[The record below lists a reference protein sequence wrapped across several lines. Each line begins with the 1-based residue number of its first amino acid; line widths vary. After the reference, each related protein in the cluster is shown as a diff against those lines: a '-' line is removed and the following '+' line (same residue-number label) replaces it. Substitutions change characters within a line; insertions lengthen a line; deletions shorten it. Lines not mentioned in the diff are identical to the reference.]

1 MSLIPSER
9 LAQARRLL
17 FVSPLALG
25 DFLYI
30 KTFLAALKQQHPALE
45 VDIWLDDNRNNQDS
59 WRLSRSKIM
68 QQWIAAEPAFSRS
81 YGCSDSK
88 AMQDRQ
94 VEAAKALDYDLVITH
109 SGSKSEQFSALARRI
124 SPKGFIVT
132 SLAKSKFGGLLD
144 PWFFRHS
151 DKTFKIDVAALG
163 EQHHITD
170 RYYQL
175 LHRVAG
181 LTLDKSAFMPS
192 LTITPEVTETAK
204 AWLSK
209 TFHGQSQ
216 GRLYFL
222 NHLSTNKKR
231 DWHQSQLFE
240 LIARLTE
247 QAPDSRF
254 IVNSTPENFSAL
266 EQAIADEP
274 KLANSQVA
282 AFTVQ
287 DNFFE
292 LPAMIAAADMVI
304 TVETAI
310 MHFATASQRP
320 LIAMMRQKKP
330 YWAPPETTSSKVLYA
345 STGKGYVCDIGVDE
359 VLATLAQMS
368 GPHMPNT
375 QISDEIGR
383 AHV

>member
-1 MSLIPSER
+1 MSLIPNER
-9 LAQARRLL
+9 LAQAKRLL
-17 FVSPLALG
+17 FMSPLALG

-30 KTFLAALKQQHPALE
+30 KTFLAALKQQQPHLE

-88 AMQDRQ
+88 AMQDQQ
-94 VEAAKALDYDLVITH
+94 VETAKALGYDLVITH

-132 SLAKSKFGGLLD
+132 SLAKPKFGGLLD
-144 PWFFRHS
+144 SWFFRHS
-151 DKTFKIDVAALG
+151 DKTFKIDVTALG

-175 LHRVAG
+175 LHNITG

-192 LTITPEVTETAK
+192 LTIALEFAETVHT
-204 AWLSK
+204 WLNK
-209 TFHGQSQ
+209 QFADQPQ
-216 GRLYFL
+216 GKLYFI

-231 DWHQSQLFE
+231 DWHPSQLFE

-254 IVNSTPENFSAL
+254 IVNSTPENYDAL
-266 EQAIADEP
+266 AKAIANEP
-274 KLANSQVA
+274 RLVNSQVA
-282 AFTVQ
+282 LFTVQ

-330 YWAPPETTSSKVLYA
+330 YWAPPETASSKVLYA
-345 STGKGYVCDIGVDE
+345 STGKGYVSDIGVDE
-359 VLATLAQMS
+359 VMATLAK
-368 GPHMPNT
+368 MPDVSAKLT
-375 QISDEIGR
+375 S
-383 AHV
+383 

>member
-1 MSLIPSER
+1 MSLIPNER
-9 LAQARRLL
+9 LAQAKRLL
-17 FVSPLALG
+17 FMSPLALG

-30 KTFLAALKQQHPALE
+30 KTFLAALKQQQPHLE

-68 QQWIAAEPAFSRS
+68 QQWIAAEHAFSRS

-88 AMQDRQ
+88 AMQDQQ
-94 VEAAKALDYDLVITH
+94 VETAKTLGYDLVITH

-132 SLAKSKFGGLLD
+132 SLAKSKFAGLLD

-175 LHRVAG
+175 LHSITG

-192 LTITPEVTETAK
+192 LTIAPEFAETVQT
-204 AWLSK
+204 WLNEQ
-209 TFHGQSQ
+209 FVDQPQ
-216 GRLYFL
+216 GKLYFL

-247 QAPDSRF
+247 LAPDSRF
-254 IVNSTPENFSAL
+254 IVNSTPENYDAL
-266 EQAIADEP
+266 AKAIANEP
-274 KLANSQVA
+274 RLVNSQVA
-282 AFTVQ
+282 LFTVQ

-330 YWAPPETTSSKVLYA
+330 YWAPPETASSKVLYA
-345 STGKGYVCDIGVDE
+345 STGKGYVSDIGVDE
-359 VLATLAQMS
+359 VMATLAK
-368 GPHMPNT
+368 MPDVSAKLT
-375 QISDEIGR
+375 S
-383 AHV
+383 

>member
-1 MSLIPSER
+1 MSLIPNER
-9 LAQARRLL
+9 LAQAKRLL

-30 KTFLAALKQQHPALE
+30 KTFLSALKQQNPSLE
-45 VDIWLDDNRNNQDS
+45 VDIWLDDNRNNQDN

-88 AMQDRQ
+88 AMQDKQ
-94 VEAAKALDYDLVITH
+94 VATAKALDYDLVITH

-132 SLAKSKFGGLLD
+132 SMAKSKLGGLLD

-151 DKTFKIDVAALG
+151 DKTFKIDVTALG

-175 LHRVAG
+175 LHRITG
-181 LTLDKSAFMPS
+181 LTLDKLAFMPS
-192 LTITPEVTETAK
+192 LTITPQFAEKAQ
-204 AWLSK
+204 AWLKQQFSDR
-209 TFHGQSQ
+209 TQ
-216 GRLYFL
+216 GKLYFL

-240 LIARLTE
+240 LITRLTE
-247 QAPDSRF
+247 QEPGSRF
-254 IVNSTPENFSAL
+254 IVNSTPENYSAL
-266 EQAIADEP
+266 KQAIADEP
-274 KLANSQVA
+274 KLANSQISP
-282 AFTVQ
+282 FTVT

-345 STGKGYVCDIGVDE
+345 STGKGYVSDISVDE
-359 VLATLAQMS
+359 VMATLAQIS
-368 GPHMPNT
+368 APQMPV
-375 QISDEIGR
+375 DEKPA
-383 AHV
+383 AHSQLNS

>member
-1 MSLIPSER
+1 MSLIPNER
-9 LAQARRLL
+9 LAQAKRLL
-17 FVSPLALG
+17 FMSPLALG

-30 KTFLAALKQQHPALE
+30 KTFLAALKQQQPHLE

-81 YGCSDSK
+81 YGCSDGK
-88 AMQDRQ
+88 AMQDQQ
-94 VEAAKALDYDLVITH
+94 VETAKALGYDLVITH

-132 SLAKSKFGGLLD
+132 SLAKSKFAGLLD

-175 LHRVAG
+175 LHSITG
-181 LTLDKSAFMPS
+181 LTMDKSAFMPS
-192 LTITPEVTETAK
+192 LTIAPEFAETVQT
-204 AWLSK
+204 WLNEQF
-209 TFHGQSQ
+209 TDQPQ
-216 GRLYFL
+216 GKLYFL

-240 LIARLTE
+240 LIARLTK

-254 IVNSTPENFSAL
+254 IVNSTPENYDAL
-266 EQAIADEP
+266 AKAIANEP
-274 KLANSQVA
+274 RLVNSQVA
-282 AFTVQ
+282 LFTVQ

-330 YWAPPETTSSKVLYA
+330 YWAPPETASSKVLYA
-345 STGKGYVCDIGVDE
+345 STGKGYVSDIGVDE
-359 VLATLAQMS
+359 VMATLTK
-368 GPHMPNT
+368 MPDVSAKLT
-375 QISDEIGR
+375 S
-383 AHV
+383 